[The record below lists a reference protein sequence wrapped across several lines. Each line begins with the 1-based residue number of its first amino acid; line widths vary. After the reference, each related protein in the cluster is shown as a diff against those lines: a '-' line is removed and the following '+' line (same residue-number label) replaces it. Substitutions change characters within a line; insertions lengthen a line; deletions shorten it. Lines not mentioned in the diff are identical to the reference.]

1 MDYVVTE
8 YGVARLR
15 GKTARER
22 AEVLIGIAHP
32 KFREMLQEAVIKRW
46 EMCIRDSHY
55 EPLPRRPR

>member
-8 YGVARLR
+8 YGAARLR

-22 AEVLIGIAHP
+22 AEALIGIAHP

-46 EMCIRDSHY
+46 GK
-55 EPLPRRPR
+55 